1 MKPTKSKVFC
11 RNCNRHKMLFETEKK
26 ANLFIQFNQEE
37 IQEVSGYSPQRSYFC
52 LFCGGWHVTSIK
64 EEIGTTKN
72 ESLYQAYIENRKKK
86 AGFTTNAP
94 KAFVETQEMRL
105 VRIKNEMFHLDEEQQ
120 VAFIQLQIEKL
131 THEISA
137 LQHSN
142 EEEVLATL
150 KIKQQEL
157 QAVRTVKNQLLGV
170 DKKNLYQQRI
180 NQKQIDEW
188 RIWAEEKVRKAS
200 S

>member
-72 ESLYQAYIENRKKK
+72 ESLYQAYTENRKKK
-86 AGFTTNAP
+86 AGFTTNTP
-94 KAFVETQEMRL
+94 KTFVETQEMRL

-142 EEEVLATL
+142 EEEVLAKL